1 MPDVTAGATVKLGPG
16 TLKIGATGS
25 AIDVSCL
32 VNNATITTDRSQ
44 DDPTWHLCGTST
56 QAPVTYAHTLA
67 GNLDIDPVE
76 ATGLFALSWS
86 APGSEQA
93 YEFTPN
99 TEAGVAAAGTL
110 ILDPLDFGADEY
122 GKTLNSDFEFVLT
135 APPTYTRGGVTADAA
150 SSSTKKTAK

>member
-44 DDPTWHLCGTST
+44 DDPTYHLCGTSS
-56 QAPVTYAHTLA
+56 QAPVTYAHTLT

-76 ATGLFALSWS
+76 ATGLFALSWDQM
-86 APGSEQA
+86 GSEQA

-99 TEAGVAAAGTL
+99 TEAAVAAAGTL

-135 APPTYTRGGVTADAA
+135 AAPTYTRGGVTATA
-150 SSSTKKTAK
+150 SSSKKAAK